1 MYEIYSH
8 GGIIMKKK
16 KVIIGLFSVLCIA
29 TVILLC
35 FSMLKKDESSVTGNM
50 RSESYVGGVIYQ
62 QSAEVAA
69 LYKQTFELAK
79 LQLDKRIAENGGTGE
94 NLAIVTDIDATLI
107 DDSGYFAGAL
117 TDSKGRKAM
126 GKDPWNNKDWCG
138 YYTSEASD
146 VSKAVPGAVEFVN
159 YARSR
164 GVKIYFIT
172 NRPYYE
178 LDLTVK
184 QLYHEGLLDE
194 KTVKAYSGLEA
205 DNGSLQKI
213 YADDELEA
221 FAQRVNDETEFIIG
235 DGYFTLKNDYTVQ
248 VQGTAYS
255 SDKAERRS
263 NVAKKLGD
271 NGKVVLYMGDSI
283 NDMISA
289 DEYKYTTYSEDES
302 KQFDRK
308 NGNAARSEA
317 VMNELWKD
325 KWGTE
330 FIVMPNS
337 AYGDWQK
344 ATWFKKD
351 VDEQGEADAIRQQFS
366 EHSYLNSKV
375 WYDGVSPIDN
385 NIE

>member
-1 MYEIYSH
+1 MKRKH
-8 GGIIMKKK
+8 IIIHI
-16 KVIIGLFSVLCIA
+16 VSLLCIITLIA
-29 TVILLC
+29 VC
-35 FSMLKKDESSVTGNM
+35 YFMPRVEKASVTGNM

-69 LYKQTFELAK
+69 LYKQTFQLAK
-79 LQLDKRIAENGGTGE
+79 NQLDKKIAENVGTGKS
-94 NLAIVTDIDATLI
+94 LAIVTDIDATLI
-107 DDSGYFAGAL
+107 DDSGYFSGVL
-117 TDSKGRKAM
+117 TDAEGRKKN

-146 VSKAVPGAVEFVN
+146 VSKAVPGAVDFVK
-159 YARSR
+159 YAREQ

-194 KTVKAYSGLEA
+194 ETLKAYSGLEA

-221 FAQRVNDETEFIIG
+221 FAKMVNDETDFTMGE
-235 DGYFTLKNDYTVQ
+235 GYFTLKNDYTIQ

-263 NVAKKLGD
+263 NVAKAMGD
-271 NGKVVLYMGDSI
+271 NGAIVLYMGDSI
-283 NDMISA
+283 NDMISY
-289 DEYKYTTYSEDES
+289 DEYKYTDYSEDES
-302 KQFDRK
+302 SQFDRTK
-308 NGNAARSEA
+308 GNSSRSEA
-317 VMNELWKD
+317 VMNDLWKD

-330 FIVMPNS
+330 FIIMPNS

-344 ATWFKKD
+344 ATWYKQS
-351 VDEQGEADAIRQQFS
+351 VDENGEADAIRNQLS
-366 EHSYLNSKV
+366 EHSYLNSGT
-375 WYDGVSPIDN
+375 WYDGVSPVDN
-385 NIE
+385 SVE

>member
-1 MYEIYSH
+1 MYSDSNFA
-8 GGIIMKKK
+8 
-16 KVIIGLFSVLCIA
+16 LFFCV
-29 TVILLC
+29 
-35 FSMLKKDESSVTGNM
+35 KKDESSVTGNM

-62 QSAEVAA
+62 QLAEVAA

-126 GKDPWNNKDWCG
+126 GKDSWNNKDWCG

-159 YARSR
+159 YARSQ

-184 QLYHEGLLDE
+184 QLYHERLLDE
-194 KTVKAYSGLEA
+194 ETVKAYSGLEA
-205 DNGSLQKI
+205 DNGSLQ
-213 YADDELEA
+213 
-221 FAQRVNDETEFIIG
+221 N
-235 DGYFTLKNDYTVQ
+235 
-248 VQGTAYS
+248 
-255 SDKAERRS
+255 
-263 NVAKKLGD
+263 
-271 NGKVVLYMGDSI
+271 
-283 NDMISA
+283 ISA
-289 DEYKYTTYSEDES
+289 DEYKYTSYSEDES

-308 NGNAARSEA
+308 NGNAVRSEA

-337 AYGDWQK
+337 AYGD
-344 ATWFKKD
+344 
-351 VDEQGEADAIRQQFS
+351 
-366 EHSYLNSKV
+366 
-375 WYDGVSPIDN
+375 
-385 NIE
+385 

>member
-1 MYEIYSH
+1 MKRKH
-8 GGIIMKKK
+8 IIIHI
-16 KVIIGLFSVLCIA
+16 VSLLCIITLIA
-29 TVILLC
+29 VC
-35 FSMLKKDESSVTGNM
+35 YFMPRVEKASVTGNM

-69 LYKQTFELAK
+69 LYKQTFQLAK
-79 LQLDKRIAENGGTGE
+79 NQLDKKIAENVGTGKS
-94 NLAIVTDIDATLI
+94 LAIVTDIDATLI
-107 DDSGYFAGAL
+107 DDSGYFSGVL
-117 TDSKGRKAM
+117 TDAEGRKKS

-146 VSKAVPGAVEFVN
+146 VSKAVPGAVDFVK
-159 YARSR
+159 YAREQ

-184 QLYHEGLLDE
+184 QLYHEGLIDE
-194 KTVKAYSGLEA
+194 ETLKAYSGLEA

-221 FAQRVNDETEFIIG
+221 FAKMVNDETDFTMGE
-235 DGYFTLKNDYTVQ
+235 GYFTLKNDYTIQ

-263 NVAKKLGD
+263 NVAKAMGD
-271 NGKVVLYMGDSI
+271 NGAIVLYMGDSI
-283 NDMISA
+283 NDMISY
-289 DEYKYTTYSEDES
+289 DEYKYTDYSEDES
-302 KQFDRK
+302 SQFDRTK
-308 NGNAARSEA
+308 GNSSRSEA
-317 VMNELWKD
+317 VMNDLWKD

-330 FIVMPNS
+330 FIIMPNS

-344 ATWFKKD
+344 ATWYKQS
-351 VDEQGEADAIRQQFS
+351 VDENGEADAIRNQLS
-366 EHSYLNSKV
+366 EHSYLNSGT
-375 WYDGVSPIDN
+375 WYDGVSPVDN
-385 NIE
+385 SVE

>member
-1 MYEIYSH
+1 
-8 GGIIMKKK
+8 MKKK
-16 KVIIGLFSVLCIA
+16 HIIIHIISLICIIA
-29 TVILLC
+29 LLAVC
-35 FSMLKKDESSVTGNM
+35 LLMPKTDKASVTGNM

-79 LQLDKRIAENGGTGE
+79 LQLDKKIAENGGTGKK
-94 NLAIVTDIDATLI
+94 LAIVTDIDATLI

-117 TDSKGRKAM
+117 TNADGRKKD

-146 VSKAVPGAVEFVN
+146 VSKAVPGAVEFVE
-159 YARSR
+159 YAREQ
-164 GVKIYFIT
+164 GVKFYFIT

-184 QLYHEGLLDE
+184 QLYHEGFIDDE
-194 KTVKAYSGLEA
+194 TLKAYSGLEA

-213 YADDELEA
+213 YSDDELEA
-221 FAQRVNDETEFIIG
+221 FAKRINDETEFTMG
-235 DGYFTLKNDYTVQ
+235 EGYFTLKNDYTVQ

-255 SDKAERRS
+255 SDKAQRRS
-263 NVAKKLGD
+263 NVAKIIGD
-271 NGKVVLYMGDSI
+271 DGAVVLYMGDSI

-289 DEYKYTTYSEDES
+289 DEYKYTDYSEDES
-302 KQFDRK
+302 SQFDRTK
-308 NGNAARSEA
+308 GNTARSEA
-317 VMNELWKD
+317 VMNDLWKD

-344 ATWFKKD
+344 ATWFKQF
-351 VDEQGEADAIRQQFS
+351 VDEEGEAEAIRNQLS
-366 EHSYLNSKV
+366 EHSYLNSGT
-375 WYDGVSPIDN
+375 WYNGVSPIDN
-385 NIE
+385 SVE

>member
-1 MYEIYSH
+1 MKRKH
-8 GGIIMKKK
+8 IIIHI
-16 KVIIGLFSVLCIA
+16 VSLLCIITLIA
-29 TVILLC
+29 VC
-35 FSMLKKDESSVTGNM
+35 YFMPRVEKASVTGNM

-69 LYKQTFELAK
+69 LYKQTFQLAK
-79 LQLDKRIAENGGTGE
+79 NQLDKKIAENVGTGKS
-94 NLAIVTDIDATLI
+94 LAIVTDIDATLI
-107 DDSGYFAGAL
+107 DDSGYFSGVL
-117 TDSKGRKAM
+117 TDAEGRKKS

-146 VSKAVPGAVEFVN
+146 VSKAVPGAVDFVK
-159 YARSR
+159 YAREQ

-194 KTVKAYSGLEA
+194 ETLKAYSGLEA

-221 FAQRVNDETEFIIG
+221 FAKMVNDETDFTMGE
-235 DGYFTLKNDYTVQ
+235 GYFTLKNDYTIQ

-263 NVAKKLGD
+263 NVAKAMGD
-271 NGKVVLYMGDSI
+271 NGAIVLYMGDSI
-283 NDMISA
+283 NDMISY
-289 DEYKYTTYSEDES
+289 DEYKYTDYSEDES
-302 KQFDRK
+302 SQFDRTK
-308 NGNAARSEA
+308 GNSSRSEA
-317 VMNELWKD
+317 VMNDLWKD

-330 FIVMPNS
+330 FIIMPNS

-344 ATWFKKD
+344 ATWYKQS
-351 VDEQGEADAIRQQFS
+351 VDENGEADAIRNQLS
-366 EHSYLNSKV
+366 EHSYLNSGT
-375 WYDGVSPIDN
+375 WYDGVSPVDN
-385 NIE
+385 SVE

>member
-1 MYEIYSH
+1 MKRKH
-8 GGIIMKKK
+8 IIIHI
-16 KVIIGLFSVLCIA
+16 VSLLCIITLIA
-29 TVILLC
+29 VC
-35 FSMLKKDESSVTGNM
+35 YFMPRVEKASVTGNM

-69 LYKQTFELAK
+69 LYKQTFQLAK
-79 LQLDKRIAENGGTGE
+79 NQLDKKIAENVGTGKS
-94 NLAIVTDIDATLI
+94 LAIVTDIDATLI
-107 DDSGYFAGAL
+107 DDSGYFSGVL
-117 TDSKGRKAM
+117 TDAAGRKKS

-146 VSKAVPGAVEFVN
+146 VSKAVPGAVDFVK
-159 YARSR
+159 YAREQ

-194 KTVKAYSGLEA
+194 ETLKAYSGLEA

-221 FAQRVNDETEFIIG
+221 FAKMVNDETDFTMGE
-235 DGYFTLKNDYTVQ
+235 GYFTLKNDYTIQ

-263 NVAKKLGD
+263 NVAKAMGD
-271 NGKVVLYMGDSI
+271 NGAIVLYMGDSI
-283 NDMISA
+283 NDMISY
-289 DEYKYTTYSEDES
+289 DEYKYTDYSEDES
-302 KQFDRK
+302 SQFDRTK
-308 NGNAARSEA
+308 GNSSRSEA
-317 VMNELWKD
+317 VMNDLWKD

-330 FIVMPNS
+330 FIIMPNS

-344 ATWFKKD
+344 ATWYKQS
-351 VDEQGEADAIRQQFS
+351 VDENGEADAIRNQLS
-366 EHSYLNSKV
+366 EHSYLNSGT
-375 WYDGVSPIDN
+375 WYDGVSPVDN
-385 NIE
+385 SVE